1 MYERDILVRSRV
13 VAKRPITEVAAA
25 SIDNA
30 CASGRQFN
38 PTTYKSDRHR
48 RVVSARLQA
57 SLRHDWDLDIIERSF
72 ADAAIE
78 PALWGKAM
86 DAISAETGGVG
97 TILFPLR
104 GATLPSTPSSEA
116 IQRSLEAYFIDGW
129 YARDEQFKVFDV
141 LVRDG
146 AADDFA
152 FTNLE
157 QMKKH
162 PYFQEFLRPHNLQFF
177 AGVKMAAGEDLWCVS
192 IQRSVQQGPFSPNE
206 MRKLAALSQ
215 KFASAAALARAI
227 GVIAADA
234 AVEAIELSTS
244 AIVLLNRSGE
254 ILRLNRAA
262 ESLLGSELRVLKR
275 RMVSHDQNA
284 TIALDRA
291 LHALLWAKTNAALMP
306 PIVLPRRGKRPILA
320 HPIKLATVSASVFG
334 DCQAILVLVDLE
346 QRPRP
351 PQRRSV
357 LRSNLHQ
364 PKPG

>member
-1 MYERDILVRSRV
+1 M
-13 VAKRPITEVAAA
+13 T
-25 SIDNA
+25 
-30 CASGRQFN
+30 
-38 PTTYKSDRHR
+38 
-48 RVVSARLQA
+48 
-57 SLRHDWDLDIIERSF
+57 WDLDTIERAF
-72 ADAAIE
+72 ADAATQ

-86 DAISAETGGVG
+86 DVIATETGSVG

-129 YARDEQFKVFDV
+129 HARDERFKVFDV

-192 IQRSVQQGPFSPNE
+192 IQRSVQQGPFSSNE

-254 ILRLNRAA
+254 ILRVNRAT

-275 RMVSHDQNA
+275 RLVSHDQNA
-284 TIALDRA
+284 TMALDRA

-306 PIVLPRRGKRPILA
+306 PVVLPRRAKRPILA
-320 HPIKLATVSASVFG
+320 HPIKLATVSASVFA

-351 PQRRSV
+351 PQEALRTSFELTPAEARIAVRVGAGEDLVAIADELGIAKETARRQLASV
-357 LRSNLHQ
+357 FQKTGVNRQAELVSLLASLLYSRT
-364 PKPG
+364 